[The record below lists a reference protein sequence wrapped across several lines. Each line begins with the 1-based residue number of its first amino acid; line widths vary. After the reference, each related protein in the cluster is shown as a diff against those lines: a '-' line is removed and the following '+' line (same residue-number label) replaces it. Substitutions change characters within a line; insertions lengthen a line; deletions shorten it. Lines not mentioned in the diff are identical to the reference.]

1 MDTTHY
7 RKRTAQDWTRS
18 LVRHDF
24 DTFGTLKFNN
34 GRSVGQQTATKLV
47 GAYWHKVDRMFFG
60 KAADKGLGVERWCFT
75 EYGADGNNLHV
86 HFVAQ
91 APIQVHCFCTI
102 LNALWVNFNR
112 STADY
117 SNNWITPIT
126 HKEKAIAYT
135 VKGTRFQNIDA
146 ICQLA
151 SHTNVSGTINTGL
164 DTQAQ
169 NQRINNR
176 LTYQQLEKAS
186 EQLQRHIL
194 ETEKRQARRARL
206 AQCGR

>member
-1 MDTTHY
+1 MNNTHY

-18 LVRHDF
+18 LVRQDF
-24 DTFGTLKFNN
+24 NTFGTLKFNN
-34 GRSVGQQTATKLV
+34 GRSIGQQTATKLV
-47 GAYWHKVDRMFFG
+47 SAYWHKVDRMLFG
-60 KAADKGLGVERWCFT
+60 KAADKGYGVERWCFT

-91 APIQVHCFCTI
+91 APIQVYCFCTV

-126 HKEKAIAYT
+126 HKDKAIAYT
-135 VKGTRFQNIDA
+135 VKGTRFQAIDP
-146 ICQLA
+146 INQKA
-151 SHTNVSGTINTGL
+151 SHTNKPGTDINDF
-164 DTQAQ
+164 DTKKQIK
-169 NQRINNR
+169 RINNR
-176 LTYQQLEKAS
+176 LTNQQLEQAS
-186 EQLQRHIL
+186 EQLQRHIF
-194 ETEKRQARRARL
+194 ETEKRQARRAQL